1 MERQVVTDYKAE
13 KSSFVELMPRQCGV
27 QKPQILDQRRQP
39 FPAACFVGVREA
51 VVETFLSRAETSV
64 V

>member
-27 QKPQILDQRRQP
+27 QKPQLLDRHRQP
-39 FPAACFVGVREA
+39 FSAACFQWVARGVARTLLDTP
-51 VVETFLSRAETSV
+51 V
-64 V
+64 